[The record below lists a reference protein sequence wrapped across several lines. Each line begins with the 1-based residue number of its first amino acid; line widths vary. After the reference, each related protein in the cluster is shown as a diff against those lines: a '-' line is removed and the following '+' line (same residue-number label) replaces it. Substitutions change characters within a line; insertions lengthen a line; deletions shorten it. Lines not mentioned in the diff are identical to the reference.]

1 MHRNRNVVYNYLDQP
16 LALQYKGEQLP
27 VNTAFD
33 VLGWILSVCDSGP
46 PGATAKN
53 YYLPML
59 ALYSRWCSVLGES
72 RFEGMTHI
80 TWFTNTKSKGTDVL
94 LGATLGQPE
103 TRDTVRNKDKVTGQ
117 PVPQVKDRGL
127 IMKRERIEYLERAGF
142 RAPDIFIPQ
151 TEDVSRQKNQ
161 KDGTQGDPGF
171 GGCAETFFFIVAM
184 K

>member
-1 MHRNRNVVYNYLDQP
+1 MHRDRRIVWNYEDQP
-16 LALQYKGEQLP
+16 LALHYKGEQLP

-33 VLGWILSVCDSGP
+33 HLGWILSVCGSGP

-59 ALYSRWCSVLGES
+59 ALYSRWCWVLGGS

-80 TWFTNTKSKGTDVL
+80 TWFTDKSESTDVL

-103 TRDTVRNKDKVTGQ
+103 TRDTVPNKDKVTGQ
-117 PVPQVKDRGL
+117 PLPRVKDRGL
-127 IMKRERIEYLERAGF
+127 IMRRERIEYLEKAGF
-142 RAPDIFIPQ
+142 RAPDISVSQ
-151 TEDVSRQKNQ
+151 TEDMSKQKNQ